1 MKSIK
6 FIFAVLLVS
15 VLFIACTSDN
25 STEDE
30 ILYGVEDVQSTG
42 EDGSAT
48 VDRTRT

>member
-6 FIFAVLLVS
+6 FIFTILVVS
-15 VLFIACTSDN
+15 VLFIACTSDEAV
-25 STEDE
+25 EDE

-48 VDRTRT
+48 VDGSRT

>member
-30 ILYGVEDVQSTG
+30 ILYGVEDAQSTG
-42 EDGSAT
+42 EDGSAGP
-48 VDRTRT
+48 DRERT